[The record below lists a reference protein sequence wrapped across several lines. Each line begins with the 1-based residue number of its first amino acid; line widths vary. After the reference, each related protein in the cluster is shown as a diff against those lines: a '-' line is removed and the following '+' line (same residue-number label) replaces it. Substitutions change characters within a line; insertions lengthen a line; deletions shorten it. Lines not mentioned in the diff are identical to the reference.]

1 MLELGGWS
9 VLSTPPARMAS
20 KDSESKENES
30 KENESKDSKFK
41 TMDEATRTLYF
52 AKIENGTG
60 RWC

>member
-1 MLELGGWS
+1 
-9 VLSTPPARMAS
+9 MAS